1 MAANATGPLL
11 DRKPRSIIAV
21 TANRPFVVNR
31 MELLLDSLAA
41 RPWRPKRDEKRS
53 NPERFCQV

>member
-1 MAANATGPLL
+1 LL

-21 TANRPFVVNR
+21 TAKRPFVVNR